1 MCKLPLIVALA
12 TPDDI
17 AGMKIRMMPSTRAL
31 DATLRYPW

>member
-1 MCKLPLIVALA
+1 MCKLPLIVALS

-17 AGMKIRMMPSTRAL
+17 AGMKIRMMSQAWAL